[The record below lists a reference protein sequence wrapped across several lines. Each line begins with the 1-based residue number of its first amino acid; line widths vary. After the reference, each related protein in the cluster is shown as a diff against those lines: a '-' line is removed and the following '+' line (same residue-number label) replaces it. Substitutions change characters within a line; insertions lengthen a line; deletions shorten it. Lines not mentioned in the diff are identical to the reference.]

1 MHQSEWPSSKNLQT
15 INAGESVEKWEPS
28 YCLWKYNLLQPLW
41 RTVWR
46 VLKKLE
52 VKLSY
57 DSTVLLFSIDP
68 EETIIEK
75 DTGTPVFIAVLFII
89 AQTWKQPRCPL
100 TDEWIKLWY
109 V

>member
-1 MHQSEWPSSKNLQT
+1 MGTLL
-15 INAGESVEKWEPS
+15 

-52 VKLSY
+52 VKLLY
-57 DSTVLLFSIDP
+57 DSTVLLFSIYP

-75 DTGTPVFIAVLFII
+75 DTGTPVFTAVLFII
-89 AQTWKQPRCPL
+89 AQTWKQPRRPL